1 MGRLDKATTGLLLFT
16 DDGGLAKRLVAA
28 GSCRKTYVL
37 DVAGVPAGAAGDAA
51 LASLSEP
58 LDDLT
63 LRTCRSASSFGGT
76 A

>member
-1 MGRLDKATTGLLLFT
+1 
-16 DDGGLAKRLVAA
+16 
-28 GSCRKTYVL
+28 VL

-58 LDDLT
+58 LDDIT